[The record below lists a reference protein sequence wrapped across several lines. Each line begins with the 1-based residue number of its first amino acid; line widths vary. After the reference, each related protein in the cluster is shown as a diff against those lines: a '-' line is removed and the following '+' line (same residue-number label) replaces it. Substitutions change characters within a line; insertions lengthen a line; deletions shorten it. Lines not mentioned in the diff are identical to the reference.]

1 MSLQVDIRHRLGAFS
16 LDTSFETSGRLTAL
30 FGSSGSGKTSLVNL
44 IGGLLRPDEGRIVVD
59 GRVLVD
65 SAARVF
71 VPRHKRRIGY
81 VFQDARL
88 FPHMTV
94 GQNLR
99 YGRFFTPGAERYA
112 DMDGVVELLGIGHLL
127 DRKPGSLSGGEKQ
140 RVAIGRA
147 LLASPRLIL
156 MDEPLASLDDR
167 RKAEIMPYIERLRDE
182 TKIPIVYVSHSVAEV
197 ARLATDMVVLDNGK
211 VAVSGTTSEILQRLD
226 LLPEEERGEGGAVL
240 DMQVKGRDE
249 AFGMSTLA
257 SPAGEIHVAGLDAA
271 PGSTVR
277 VRIRARDVIVA
288 TERPRGISALNILPG
303 RIVGI
308 SAGDGHFADVFIDCN
323 GEIVSARITRQSA
336 EMLRLAPTL
345 PVFAVVK
352 SVTFDSANTG
362 PASSSTRPPRQTT
375 SGEEVG

>member
-1 MSLQVDIRHRLGAFS
+1 MSLSVDIRHRLGAFS
-16 LDTSFETSGRLTAL
+16 LDAAFETGGRLTAL
-30 FGSSGSGKTSLVNL
+30 FGPSGSGKTSLVNL
-44 IGGLLRPDEGRIVVD
+44 IGGLLRPDEGRIVAD

-65 SAARVF
+65 TGAGIF
-71 VPRHKRRIGY
+71 VPKHKRRIGY

-99 YGRFFTPGAERYA
+99 YGRFFTPASERYS

-156 MDEPLASLDDR
+156 MDEPLASLDEQ
-167 RKAEIMPYIERLRDE
+167 RKAEILPYIERLRDE
-182 TKIPIVYVSHSVAEV
+182 TKIPIVYVSHSAAEV
-197 ARLATDMVVLDNGK
+197 ARLATDIAVLDNGR
-211 VAVSGTTSEILQRLD
+211 VAAAGTTSEILQRLD
-226 LLPEEERGEGGAVL
+226 LLPAEERSEGGAVL
-240 DMQVKGRDE
+240 EMKATGRDE
-249 AFGMSTLA
+249 AFGMTTLA
-257 SPAGEIHVAGLDAA
+257 SPAGEIHVAGLEAT

-303 RIVGI
+303 RIAGI
-308 SAGDGHFADVFIDCN
+308 ASGNGHFADVTIDCN
-323 GEIVSARITRQSA
+323 GEAVSARITRQSA
-336 EMLRLAPTL
+336 EMLGLAPGL

-352 SVTFDSANTG
+352 SVTFDRANTARTVPVAG
-362 PASSSTRPPRQTT
+362 DDRNA
-375 SGEEVG
+375 

>member
-1 MSLQVDIRHRLGAFS
+1 MSLSVDIRHRLGAFS
-16 LDTSFETSGRLTAL
+16 LDAAFETGGRLTAL
-30 FGSSGSGKTSLVNL
+30 FGPSGSGKTSLVNL
-44 IGGLLRPDEGRIVVD
+44 IGGLLRPDEGRIVAG

-65 SAARVF
+65 TGAGVF
-71 VPRHKRRIGY
+71 VPKHKRRIGY

-99 YGRFFTPGAERYA
+99 YGRFFTPASERYG

-156 MDEPLASLDDR
+156 MDEPLASLDEQ
-167 RKAEIMPYIERLRDE
+167 RKAEILPYIERLRDE
-182 TKIPIVYVSHSVAEV
+182 TKIPIVYVSHSAAEV
-197 ARLATDMVVLDNGK
+197 ARLATDIAVLDNGR
-211 VAVSGTTSEILQRLD
+211 VAAAGPTSEILQRLD
-226 LLPEEERGEGGAVL
+226 LLPAEERGEGGAVL
-240 DMQVKGRDE
+240 EMQATTRDE
-249 AFGMSTLA
+249 AFGMTTLA
-257 SPAGEIHVAGLDAA
+257 SPAGEIHVAGLEAA

-303 RIVGI
+303 RIAGI
-308 SAGDGHFADVFIDCN
+308 ASGNGHFADVTIDCN
-323 GEIVSARITRQSA
+323 GEAVSARITRQSA
-336 EMLRLAPTL
+336 EMLGLAPGL

-352 SVTFDSANTG
+352 SVTFDRANTAKTVPFAG
-362 PASSSTRPPRQTT
+362 DDRNARGR
-375 SGEEVG
+375 VK